1 MAAKVPRN
9 FRLLEELEKGEKGLG
24 ADGCSYGLAEGDDVM
39 MSNWNATILGPP
51 HSTHENR
58 IYSLKIHCGDSYP
71 DQPPIVHFISKINLP
86 GVDQNDGRVDL
97 SKLQRVSQWARNFT
111 MEKILVALR
120 EHMAHPNHRK
130 LHQPPEGNT
139 Y

>member
-24 ADGCSYGLAEGDDVM
+24 ADGCSYGLTDGDDVM

-51 HSTHENR
+51 HSAHENR
-58 IYSLKIHCGDSYP
+58 IYSLKVYCSNGYP
-71 DQPPIVHFISKINLP
+71 DQPPEVHFLSKVNLP
-86 GVDQNDGRVDL
+86 GVNQVTGKVDL
-97 SKLQRVSQWARNFT
+97 SKLGRVAQWNRDFT

-120 EHMAHPNHRK
+120 EHIAHPNCRK
-130 LHQPPEGNT
+130 LPQPPEGAT
-139 Y
+139 F